1 MNTAQRHS
9 LDVLLAEDDAISALY
24 LTDALTA
31 LGCRVQHH
39 ANGAAAL
46 AAAHAQRFD
55 LLLLDQQLPEC
66 SGMQILAALQADHAA
81 ASHGS
86 PMIATCAGLDP
97 AQHARL
103 LAAGFDDALAKP
115 LGLDRLRAT
124 LAAVH
129 NSEGVRLD
137 EAQGLAA
144 SGCAAT
150 LTALRGLLLAE
161 LADCAMQFDT
171 QLEHHP
177 QALRARL
184 HRLRASC
191 GFCGATQLQQAA
203 AALHDALGAAH
214 VDDALVSH
222 FRALLAATRISLRRA
237 GARAP
242 DLPATTPSAAFRPV
256 VR

>member
-9 LDVLLAEDDAISALY
+9 FDVLLAEDDAISALY

-66 SGMQILAALQADHAA
+66 SGMQILAALRADHAA

-115 LGLDRLRAT
+115 LGLEQLRAT
-124 LAAVH
+124 LTAHA
-129 NSEGVRLD
+129 EGVRLD

-144 SGCAAT
+144 SGCVAT

-161 LADCAMQFDT
+161 LADCATQFDT

-214 VDDALVSH
+214 LDAASVSR

-237 GARAP
+237 GARVP
-242 DLPATTPSAAFRPV
+242 DLPATTPSAAYRPV

>member
-46 AAAHAQRFD
+46 AAAYTQRFD

-66 SGMQILAALQADHAA
+66 SGMQILAALRADHAA

-97 AQHARL
+97 AQHAQL
-103 LAAGFDDALAKP
+103 LAVGFDDALAKP
-115 LGLDRLRAT
+115 LGLERLRAT

-129 NSEGVRLD
+129 TEGVRLD

-144 SGCAAT
+144 SGCVAA

-161 LADCAMQFDT
+161 LADCATQFDT

-184 HRLRASC
+184 HQLRASC

-203 AALHDALGAAH
+203 AALHDALGTVH
-214 VDDALVSH
+214 VDDASVSR

-242 DLPATTPSAAFRPV
+242 DLPATTPSTAFRPV